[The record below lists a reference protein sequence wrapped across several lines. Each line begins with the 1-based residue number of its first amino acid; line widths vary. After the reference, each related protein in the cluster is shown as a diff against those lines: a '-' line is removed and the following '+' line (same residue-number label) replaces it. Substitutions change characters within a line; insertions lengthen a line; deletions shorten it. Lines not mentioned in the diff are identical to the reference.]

1 MDTIDEQPQLTVVEE
16 IVSTDL
22 VVTGVVLI
30 MLVSVVTETVGV
42 V

>member
-22 VVTGVVLI
+22 EVTGVVLI